1 MQFHSYAT
9 HGKPYVVKALTAY
22 TPIGI
27 FHKGMGE
34 LTNIITPRIHPHIH
48 ITWHS
53 CRWVGVHHRVALPFQ
68 DTTAISRIPH
78 TIIYGHC
85 SLVQDLIAHLDSLAH
100 PKPFH
105 QQVKPR
111 GYALRQSL
119 NAVKD
124 YANKR
129 LSLGEIIKSIPV
141 KALQHR
147 TIKEFLALIKP
158 QRELDET
165 KVYPVIHHSYAKSH
179 VSLMHKDV
187 PKKQRIA
194 DNVPTP
200 HAFRLLQQSVQPFQS
215 MPLPPHGR
223 TLHRTGEEVKHRPD
237 SAHMA
242 VYIKFIPMGI

>member
-27 FHKGMGE
+27 FHESTGE
-34 LTNIITPRIHPHIH
+34 PTDIITPCIHPHIH
-48 ITWHS
+48 ITWHP

-85 SLVQDLIAHLDSLAH
+85 SLVQDLIAHLGSLTH
-100 PKPFH
+100 PKPSH
-105 QQVKPR
+105 QQVKPW
-111 GYALRQSL
+111 GCALRQSL

-165 KVYPVIHHSYAKSH
+165 KVYPVIHHSYTKATPHSCTKMFQRNSALPIMYLRHMRLGSFSSRYSHSSPCRCHHTGARSTVPAKKSNTA
-179 VSLMHKDV
+179 
-187 PKKQRIA
+187 PI
-194 DNVPTP
+194 VPTWQCILSSSQW
-200 HAFRLLQQSVQPFQS
+200 A
-215 MPLPPHGR
+215 
-223 TLHRTGEEVKHRPD
+223 
-237 SAHMA
+237 
-242 VYIKFIPMGI
+242 